1 MADRMLAS
9 AARDMPRWHL
19 DQFSVCEATV
29 LTKDTIA
36 AEIPRLRRYARALV
50 GQEAEADDLV
60 QDTLERALSRLH
72 QWRSNESPRRWLIS
86 ILHNLHVDEKRGQAR
101 QPLPDELDDHVV
113 DPASR
118 PEDGVT
124 NCEVN
129 AALQR
134 LPLEQRQIVLLV
146 GLEGL
151 SYAEAAAMLGV
162 PIGTVMSRLARGRE
176 KLRQLLD
183 HPPVLPSSNVS
194 LRRVK

>member
-1 MADRMLAS
+1 
-9 AARDMPRWHL
+9 MPRWHL
-19 DQFSVCEATV
+19 DQNSVCEAKV

-50 GQEAEADDLV
+50 GQETEADDLV

-72 QWRSNESPRRWLIS
+72 LWRSNENPRRWLFT
-86 ILHNLHVDEKRGQAR
+86 ILHSVHVDKVRGKAR
-101 QPLPDELDDHVV
+101 QPLPDDLNDHVA

-124 NCEVN
+124 QCEVN

-151 SYAEAAAMLGV
+151 SYAEAAAVIGV

-183 HPPVLPSSNVS
+183 HPPILPSSNVS

>member
-1 MADRMLAS
+1 MLK
-9 AARDMPRWHL
+9 
-19 DQFSVCEATV
+19 
-29 LTKDTIA
+29 KDTIA

-60 QDTLERALSRLH
+60 QDTLERALGRLH
-72 QWRSNESPRRWLIS
+72 LWRSNESPRRWLFT
-86 ILHNLHVDEKRGQAR
+86 ILHNLHIDGLRGQAR
-101 QPLPDELDDHVV
+101 RPALDELDESVA
-113 DPASR
+113 DPVAR

-124 NCEVN
+124 KCEVT

-134 LPLEQRQIVLLV
+134 LPLEQRQTVLLV

-151 SYAEAAAMLGV
+151 SYAEAAAVLGV

-176 KLRQLLD
+176 KLRHLLD
-183 HPPVLPSSNVS
+183 HPTPEAASPVS

>member
-1 MADRMLAS
+1 MLK
-9 AARDMPRWHL
+9 
-19 DQFSVCEATV
+19 
-29 LTKDTIA
+29 KDTIA

-50 GQEAEADDLV
+50 GQESEADDLV
-60 QDTLERALSRLH
+60 QDTLERALNRLH
-72 QWRSNESPRRWLIS
+72 LWRSNDNPRRWLIT
-86 ILHNLHVDEKRGQAR
+86 ILHNLHIDGMRGQSR
-101 QPLPDELDDHVV
+101 RPVLGEIDESVA
-113 DPASR
+113 DPVAR

-124 NCEVN
+124 KCEVT

-134 LPLEQRQIVLLV
+134 LPLEQRQVVLLV

-151 SYAEAAAMLGV
+151 SYAEAAAVIGV

-183 HPPVLPSSNVS
+183 HPAPQATSPVS

>member
-1 MADRMLAS
+1 MGMRGEARRPVLDKLDESVADPVA
-9 AARDMPRWHL
+9 
-19 DQFSVCEATV
+19 
-29 LTKDTIA
+29 
-36 AEIPRLRRYARALV
+36 
-50 GQEAEADDLV
+50 G
-60 QDTLERALSRLH
+60 
-72 QWRSNESPRRWLIS
+72 
-86 ILHNLHVDEKRGQAR
+86 
-101 QPLPDELDDHVV
+101 
-113 DPASR
+113 

-124 NCEVN
+124 KCEVS

-151 SYAEAAAMLGV
+151 SYAEAAAVLGV

-183 HPPVLPSSNVS
+183 HPRRPALVDVS